1 MVDTAIEIT
10 QEKIDKLTST
20 LFPKLIKDPSKLKS
34 VIQPKPMSQEDID
47 YITLQLTNAL
57 EIHGGIGLSANQ
69 IGLDVRACIINVK
82 EPLVLIN
89 PVVVEVS
96 RDTVAYVE
104 QCLSIPKSMGKPVK
118 TIRHKSITIECD
130 NLGTVVFSPDYVE
143 GREWK
148 DSNEFFGDTGL
159 LECVCAQ
166 HEIDHLNGTL
176 ITDTKRRY
184 TTTVVKQ
191 KSYGRNEMVMVK
203 LPDGSTEFIK
213 YKKALQMGSAVQIL

>member
-104 QCLSIPKSMGKPVK
+104 QCLSIPKSMSKPVK

-213 YKKALQMGSAVQIL
+213 YKKALQLGSSVEIL

>member
-89 PVVVEVS
+89 PTIVEVS
-96 RDTVAYVE
+96 RDTVAYIE

>member
-57 EIHGGIGLSANQ
+57 ELHGGIGLSANQ

-213 YKKALQMGSAVQIL
+213 YKKALQLGSSVEIL